1 MKIRSFAFAAV
12 ALLLAFATA
21 RPALATTVFC
31 VDDAAELHN
40 AFATGYWVN
49 DSVEVRVAAGTYWL
63 NRDLRFDNYFGQRLY
78 LKGGY
83 AKDGDG
89 NCTFR
94 VWSAPRTVIRALYAS
109 GYDVELYSAYRVE
122 VENLSFYELDEI
134 LIDVHGGYADVK
146 LDGVKIESTGGLK
159 VDTTDANSSRVQI
172 WNTAVLRSYE
182 APAVRLVFDDTEL
195 SMLYTTIYDND
206 RTSAEV
212 GGLYLDTDSSSGT
225 LTISRSVFWD
235 NGPVSLYV
243 DDEYISGDHVI
254 LDTIDSSDSG
264 LPIFIGYTT
273 VDPRLDYYG
282 APLPDSPCLDAA
294 STTTSIRHDLLG
306 RSRVR
311 GSRSDIGAYE
321 GPID

>member
-12 ALLLAFATA
+12 ALLLAFAAA

-31 VDDAAELHN
+31 AHDEADLYS
-40 AFATGYWVN
+40 AFAAGYWVN
-49 DSVEVRVAAGTYWL
+49 DSVEVRLVAGEYWL
-63 NRDLRFDNYFGQRLY
+63 DRDLRFDNYFGQRLY

-83 AKDGDG
+83 GSSDGV
-89 NCTFR
+89 NCNLR
-94 VWSAPRTVIRALYAS
+94 VWNATRSVIRAAYAT
-109 GYDVELYSAYRVE
+109 GYDVELFSARRVE
-122 VENLSFYELDEI
+122 IENLSFYELDEI

-146 LDGVKIESTGGLK
+146 LNGVKIESTGGLK

-182 APAVRLVFDDTEL
+182 APAVRLVLDDTEL

-212 GGLYLDTDSSSGT
+212 GGLYLDTDGLNTHLS
-225 LTISRSVFWD
+225 ISRSVFWD
-235 NGPVSLYV
+235 NGPVDVYV
-243 DDEYISGDHVI
+243 DDDSLSGNDVI
-254 LDTIDSSDSG
+254 LDTLEVGGGGWPTFMS
-264 LPIFIGYTT
+264 YTR
-273 VDPRLDYYG
+273 VDPRLDYDG